1 MPSPPIGVNQATVI
15 DPPWMPH
22 VKTKVE
28 ELSLKEE
35 EEQATVGLLFFNP
48 VKFLTPVNR
57 QLGLKAF

>member
-1 MPSPPIGVNQATVI
+1 MPSPPVGQSQVTVV

-35 EEQATVGLLFFNP
+35 EQATEKGRAAKIEGMECGML
-48 VKFLTPVNR
+48 R
-57 QLGLKAF
+57 